1 MFSLRKLALLA
12 VCLVIALVFCLTP
25 NANAQQVFGS
35 IFGTVTDA
43 NGGVIPNAKVTIT
56 DVAKG
61 TAFELTT
68 DAPGNYNKGQ
78 LIPDEYRVTIQ
89 ATGFQKVTSTVT
101 VRVD

>member
-61 TAFELTT
+61 TTTELAT
-68 DAPGNYNKGQ
+68 DASGNYSKGQ

-89 ATGFQKVTSTVT
+89 DVAFHNVDSRPRQ
-101 VRVD
+101 VR